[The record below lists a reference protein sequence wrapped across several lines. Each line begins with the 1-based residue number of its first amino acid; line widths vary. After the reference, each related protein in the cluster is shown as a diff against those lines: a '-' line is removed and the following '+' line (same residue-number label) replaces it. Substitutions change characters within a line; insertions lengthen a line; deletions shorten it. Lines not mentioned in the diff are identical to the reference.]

1 MPKISELP
9 QLSSKNDLTA
19 GDRIIINDNGVTK
32 TISALDLSES
42 GQGYYGLLSAYYF
55 DGAATSTEIE
65 IADINVWQDVVMDIH
80 PQGISDERIASMINA
95 NASGHTGD
103 GSVGNP
109 IIFLL
114 EGLQQSSAGNL
125 RASLSY
131 NPDEDGGRLDARM
144 YVERHSGA
152 TPSSDFVLDA
162 AGLSMESGAEED
174 YPHYVNIKFFVGDTI
189 DTYAAGDAGKIRF
202 QIKSDVPGTVSMNEV
217 ALFIQ
222 F

>member
-9 QLSSKNDLTA
+9 QLSSKYDLTA
-19 GDRIIINDNGVTK
+19 GDRVIINDDGVTK
-32 TISALDLSES
+32 TISAWDLSES

-65 IADINVWQDVVMDIH
+65 IADVDVWQDIIMDVH
-80 PQGISDERIASMINA
+80 PQGTSDERISAMVNA
-95 NASGHTGD
+95 NVSGHTGTGAD
-103 GSVGNP
+103 GDP

-114 EGLQQSSAGNL
+114 EGLQQSSSGNL
-125 RASLSY
+125 RASLSF

-144 YVERHSGA
+144 FVERHSGA
-152 TPSSDFVLDA
+152 TPSSDFALDA

-202 QIKSDVPGTVSMNEV
+202 QIKSDVPGTISMNEV
-217 ALFIQ
+217 ALFVQ